1 MLDMFRD
8 SWRANRIFQGK
19 RNHIKY
25 RGGVRALQKK
35 TKSFLVATANFS
47 NKKLS
52 LICRRDTSSRNV
64 KPNSYDITHH
74 CIDFKFYWAM
84 SIASINSQIFLTET
98 NKIDLRAR
106 DFGWKFKKNSTG
118 DFSIKFTIFYLF
130 WGWILNS

>member
-64 KPNSYDITHH
+64 KPNSYVITHH

-98 NKIDLRAR
+98 NKIDLRVR
-106 DFGWKFKKNSTG
+106 DFGWKFKKNLYRW
-118 DFSIKFTIFYLF
+118 FLHQIHNFFFF